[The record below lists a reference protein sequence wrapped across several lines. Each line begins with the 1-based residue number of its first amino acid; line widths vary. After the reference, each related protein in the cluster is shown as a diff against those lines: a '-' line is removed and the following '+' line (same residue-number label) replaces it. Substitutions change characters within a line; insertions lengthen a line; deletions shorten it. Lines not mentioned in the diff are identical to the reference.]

1 MIRLFVWLGGA
12 VLGVMELHKY
22 GMLHVDAALI
32 CSTVVALWIFGGA
45 YFVKR
50 GLSGG
55 APGVLAEAM
64 KAAKQRAA
72 MGKVTQ
78 ADGMKKP

>member
-1 MIRLFVWLGGA
+1 MIRLFVWLAGS
-12 VLGVMELHKY
+12 VVGVMFLSRH
-22 GMLHVDAALI
+22 GMLRVDAALL
-32 CSTVVALWIFGGA
+32 CSLAVSVWIIGGA
-45 YFVKR
+45 YLVKR

-72 MGKVTQ
+72 MGKVTAQ
-78 ADGMKKP
+78 DGMKTK